1 MTHHTHPQ
9 VGDQVQITIGLDKGK
24 RYTVIGAY
32 SDQVELGDE
41 NGKFIRSASAVIC
54 NVCPPPAANTD
65 GESLAARAAGGQG
78 AGTTRLIDP
87 ARIASFRAA
96 WREDR
101 QERWAAFRKQWPMH
115 LVEIASE
122 FGAAG
127 LLGAALGLSLVI
139 SALERLS

>member
-1 MTHHTHPQ
+1 MTHTSNPQ
-9 VGDQVQITIGLDKGK
+9 VGEQVQITIGLDKGK

-78 AGTTRLIDP
+78 VDTTLQA
-87 ARIASFRAA
+87 ARTV
-96 WREDR
+96 
-101 QERWAAFRKQWPMH
+101 QW
-115 LVEIASE
+115 
-122 FGAAG
+122 
-127 LLGAALGLSLVI
+127 LLGECFCAAADGSPEERACLSASIAQDLRVLY
-139 SALERLS
+139 LERCA

>member
-9 VGDQVQITIGLDKGK
+9 VGEQVQITIGLDKGK

-78 AGTTRLIDP
+78 VGTSAYAPSLVLLPVQYCNPYQRWQQVCDKARNSTFLPRVVQARALID
-87 ARIASFRAA
+87 
-96 WREDR
+96 
-101 QERWAAFRKQWPMH
+101 WAY
-115 LVEIASE
+115 
-122 FGAAG
+122 
-127 LLGAALGLSLVI
+127 
-139 SALERLS
+139 LE